1 MTMETYQLSTKHTKC
16 NLLFLCTSYLSSLQL
31 VLQQGEE
38 GLLRKPLLSQVGL
51 SEVPRE
57 RDQLVLAEGRYLN
70 EVRKMLGDRA
80 PSPVT
85 VTHATFQLYRL
96 PLGYP
101 LPDCGHHIS
110 IVRP

>member
-16 NLLFLCTSYLSSLQL
+16 NLLFPCTSYLSSLQL

-70 EVRKMLGDRA
+70 DVRKMMGVFGPPP
-80 PSPVT
+80 PSLSLR
-85 VTHATFQLYRL
+85 QLFS
-96 PLGYP
+96 
-101 LPDCGHHIS
+101 S
-110 IVRP
+110 IVCHWATPFLIEDIT